1 MPEPETS
8 KPCQTAAAHR
18 RFLRLGTRA
27 WLALLLGFSFFYFY
41 SGGGPNQA
49 SRFDLDRALLEHG
62 KVFIDAYQDNTID
75 KAFYLGHHY
84 SEKAPGS
91 SLTALPVL
99 ALARVGLR
107 FVGINPV
114 SNPGLLAQVRV
125 ATAWVATLP
134 ALLMC
139 LVLFDW
145 SIGRGFSRKGA
156 AFAAVALGLT
166 SPLWAY
172 ASLFWGHVLAA
183 FCLLYGAKG
192 VMTLARQ
199 PPPKGATRI
208 ALLAGLATGWAV
220 VTEFPAAPAAFLLTV
235 FLLWRLRPWSRRA
248 GQLGAYAATA
258 AATALV
264 LGAYNLAAFGSPF
277 HLGYASV
284 QGFDGMQSGL
294 FGVTWPRAATLYGL
308 LVGPRSL
315 LYTAPLLLLGLVGH
329 GISIAR
335 ARGRWV
341 AILSLVVIVYS
352 ILLNASYAY
361 WHGGWTYGPRH
372 LTIALPFLALG
383 LAPLFDVP
391 WRFRRPLALAALVG
405 GAFLTVLAVSTHAMT
420 PEETAKP
427 VSQLFWPA
435 FRAGRVALNTGHCD
449 SCGGSAT
456 NLGLALGLQPSRS
469 LFPLLVGLAVGGTGL
484 LMSLRQRANRFR
496 PAESGDGPP
505 LTGEG
510 PEISPRPAAANK
522 LGLDRLGDGLSSG
535 AHLAGGSS
543 YRAGVRAPPRARA

>member
-1 MPEPETS
+1 
-8 KPCQTAAAHR
+8 
-18 RFLRLGTRA
+18 
-27 WLALLLGFSFFYFY
+27 LALLLGFAFFYFY

-49 SRFDLDRALLEHG
+49 SRFDLDRALLEQA
-62 KVFIDAYQDNTID
+62 KVSIDSYQDNTID
-75 KAFYLGHHY
+75 KAFYRGHHY

-107 FVGINPV
+107 FLGIDAV
-114 SNPGLLAQVRV
+114 SNPGLLAQVHL

-156 AFAAVALGLT
+156 TFAAVALGLT
-166 SPLWAY
+166 SPIWAY
-172 ASLFWGHVLAA
+172 AGLFWGHVLSA

-199 PPPKGATRI
+199 PPLKGATRA

-220 VTEFPAAPAAFLLTV
+220 VTEFPAAPAAVLLTI
-235 FLLWRLRPWSRRA
+235 FLVWKLRPWSRWVL
-248 GQLGAYAATA
+248 QLAAYAAA
-258 AATALV
+258 ATATALV

-284 QGFDGMQSGL
+284 QLFDGMRSGL
-294 FGVTWPRAATLYGL
+294 FGVTRPRADALYGL
-308 LVGPRSL
+308 LIGPRSL

-335 ARGRWV
+335 ARGRRV
-341 AILSLVVIVYS
+341 AILSLLVIAYT

-361 WHGGWTYGPRH
+361 WQGGYTYGPRH

-383 LAPLFDVP
+383 LAPLFDVL
-391 WRFRRPLALAALVG
+391 WGFLRRLALAALLG
-405 GAFLTVLAVSTHAMT
+405 GVLLTGIAVSTYAMT
-420 PEETAKP
+420 PDEVAKP
-427 VSQLFWPA
+427 FSQLFWPA
-435 FRAGRVALNTGHCD
+435 FREGRMAAGARYCD
-449 SCGGSAT
+449 SCGGAAT
-456 NLGLALGLQPSRS
+456 NLGLALGLPPQRS
-469 LFPLLVGLAVGGTGL
+469 LFPLLLGLVVGGTGL
-484 LMSLRQRANRFR
+484 LMSLRHSRRGGQWLR
-496 PAESGDGPP
+496 G
-505 LTGEG
+505 
-510 PEISPRPAAANK
+510 
-522 LGLDRLGDGLSSG
+522 
-535 AHLAGGSS
+535 AGGGRRWGDRRS
-543 YRAGVRAPPRARA
+543 PPHKM